1 MRVEGILDNLQGV
14 IFDMDGL
21 LVNSEELYQKA
32 NNLAA
37 KNAGLNLP
45 ANFYETLSGSSLLGV
60 QAFFDQHFDSQEEI
74 DAFIKETDDLVWQW
88 VLDGQLELQP
98 GVQETLDYLKA
109 NNIKLAVA
117 SSNYENYVEKFLDV
131 TGITDYFEFY
141 LYYGA
146 VKQPKPAPDIYLL
159 AQERLGLPKDELLIF
174 EDSSTGVQAAKNAGI
189 DVIMVPFIVKPTVTD
204 VANASKIVPSF
215 TDFLKL
221 IK

>member
-204 VANASKIVPSF
+204 VANASKIFPSF

>member
-189 DVIMVPFIVKPTVTD
+189 DVIMVPFIVKPTVID
-204 VANASKIVPSF
+204 VANASKIFPSF

>member
-159 AQERLGLPKDELLIF
+159 AEERLGLPKDELLIF

>member
-131 TGITDYFEFY
+131 TGITDYFKFY